1 MQQDQRIVVL
11 DDWTDFWGAQPGVER
26 LRQRGEVII
35 HTTPAADEYEVMQRL
50 QNATVA
56 FANRERTPLSARV
69 LRSAERLELLAQ
81 SGRISPNV
89 DAEAA
94 TDRGIALIAAGGQG
108 GSHVAIAELGLALL
122 LALARQIPSNDRRV
136 REGDWSAPPT
146 RMLSGQTLGI
156 MGLGNIG
163 GAMARLGQALQM
175 QVIAWGPTL
184 TPERA
189 QASGVE
195 YVAHD
200 DLFRRADALFVS
212 TRLSD
217 MTRGIIGAHELGL
230 MKPTSYLV
238 NIARGPIVDQTA
250 LVRALQSHQIA
261 GAGMDV
267 YDLEPLPADHPLAK
281 LDNVVLT
288 PHIGWGVGENFGLMV
303 QNLTTAVLKYLDGDM
318 SGVVNPA
325 SLERRSAWATKA

>member
-1 MQQDQRIVVL
+1 MEQARIVVL
-11 DDWTDFWGAQPGVER
+11 DDWTDFWANQPAVER
-26 LRQRGEVII
+26 LRQRGEVVI

-56 FANRERTPLSARV
+56 LANRERTPLNARV

-81 SGRISPNV
+81 TGRISPNV

-94 TDRGIALIAAGGQG
+94 TERGIALVAAGGQG

-122 LALARQIPSNDRRV
+122 LALARQIPRNDRRV
-136 REGDWSAPPT
+136 REGDWAAPAT
-146 RMLSGQTLGI
+146 MMLSGHTLGI
-156 MGLGNIG
+156 LGLGNIG

-175 QVIAWGPTL
+175 TVIAWGPTL

-217 MTRGIIGAHELGL
+217 MTRGMVGAAELRL
-230 MKPTSYLV
+230 MKPTSYVV
-238 NIARGPIVDQTA
+238 NIARGPIVDEAA
-250 LVRALQSHQIA
+250 LVQALQRRQIA

-267 YDLEPLPADHPLAK
+267 FDREPLPTDHPLAT

-288 PHIGWGVGENFGLMV
+288 PHIGWGVGDNFELMV
-303 QNLTTAVLKYLDGDM
+303 ENLTSAVITYLDGDM
-318 SGVVNPA
+318 SGVVNPTA
-325 SLERRSAWATKA
+325 LERRSAWATKA